1 LDEAS
6 KIDGCTSVSIFFRI
20 ILPLLGPV
28 TASIAIITAIST
40 YNEYLFPLYFLQKS
54 DLRMITTYV
63 STFFTEN
70 SYLNAASA
78 VALLGA
84 LPAVLAY
91 VLLQKYFVS
100 GALKGIGK

>member
-1 LDEAS
+1 
-6 KIDGCTSVSIFFRI
+6 
-20 ILPLLGPV
+20 
-28 TASIAIITAIST
+28 
-40 YNEYLFPLYFLQKS
+40 
-54 DLRMITTYV
+54 MITTYV